1 MPIGS
6 CSSAAC
12 YSRAVAAPKSSA
24 QIRLLL
30 VEDMH
35 QVAQYIRNLLSAQK
49 QVELLDVITDGR
61 QVMEQIQELRPDVLI
76 VDALLQGRLDGLA
89 VARQVRSAGLTL
101 PIIALTVPGRQIAV
115 GEGMGVLR
123 VLSMPFS
130 GFDFMHLVQEIH
142 AEHRSLAPGSISRVF
157 TVYGA
162 KGGVGTTTLA
172 YNIAVSLAR
181 QGGFRVALF
190 DGSLQFGDLRA
201 LLHIPEDAPSI
212 LQLPTSH
219 IQMGDVTEVMWRDP
233 SGVDVLLAPPRI
245 EMAEMVNARDV
256 EKLLSLLRQIYNVVL
271 IDTSSG
277 IDDMLLAYFDASDQ
291 IIQVLTYESAALQQ
305 SRQVTATLQAIGYGP
320 EKLGYVVNRADS
332 TGGLEPGVIA
342 RQIGREPD
350 YRVVSDGRL
359 VVEANNRGEP
369 FVMTSP
375 DAPISQDIAR
385 LAAKLAQA
393 MSAPAKSPAARA

>member
-1 MPIGS
+1 MATAPN
-6 CSSAAC
+6 SS
-12 YSRAVAAPKSSA
+12 V

-35 QVAQYIRNLLSAQK
+35 QVSQYIRNLLSAQT

-89 VARQVRSAGLTL
+89 VARQVRAAGMTL
-101 PIIALTVPGRQIAV
+101 PIIALTVPGRKIAV

-142 AEHRSLAPGSISRVF
+142 AEHRALAPGSISRVF
-157 TVYGA
+157 TIYGA

-181 QGGFRVALF
+181 LGGYRVALF

-245 EMAEMVNARDV
+245 EMAEMINARDV
-256 EKLLSLLRQIYNVVL
+256 EKLISLLRRIYNVVL
-271 IDTSSG
+271 IDTASS
-277 IDDMLLAYFDASDQ
+277 IDDMLLSYFDASDQ
-291 IIQVLTYESAALQQ
+291 IIQVVTYESTSLHQ
-305 SRQVTATLQAIGYGP
+305 SRQVAATLQAIGYGP
-320 EKLGYVVNRADS
+320 EKLAYVVNRADS
-332 TGGLEPGVIA
+332 TGGLEPETIA

-350 YRVVSDGRL
+350 YRVISDGRL

-369 FVMTSP
+369 FVMTAP

-385 LAAKLAQA
+385 IAGKLAQA
-393 MSAPAKSPAARA
+393 MTAPVKAPAAKA